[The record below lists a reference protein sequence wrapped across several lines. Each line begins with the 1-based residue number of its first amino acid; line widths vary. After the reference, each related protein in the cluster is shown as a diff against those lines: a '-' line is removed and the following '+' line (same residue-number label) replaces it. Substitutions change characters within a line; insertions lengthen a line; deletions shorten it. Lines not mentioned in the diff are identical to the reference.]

1 MLSGKPC
8 NDRFSVILA
17 ALLLLQHGEL
27 VESRWSYA
35 ATDEWGRTYPNANGK
50 TQSPIDITNPVSS
63 DESIDFSR
71 QLKLAPLTGRKIA
84 NNGYNEQ
91 VNGNFGSLELPDG
104 RYDALQFHLHFPSE
118 HSFSNAHA
126 AGEMHVV
133 FGERDGTGI
142 AVLALLLDVGDVETQ
157 VAFFSNLGFGKELPS
172 NGSSKAIADAVNL
185 SVFDTT
191 FSGKFYHYVGSLTT
205 PPCTEGV
212 HWYVFGH
219 RVFVSDVQVDSFKK
233 LFPDPENNRP
243 TQPLNGRKV
252 VKNSLRVDDDEFGE
266 SSVMG
271 GWGLWIVIAACLLLV
286 ATFGVIKVIRR
297 RSSADLGSTCD
308 EPLVTNEI

>member
-1 MLSGKPC
+1 MQYGKLY
-8 NDRFSVILA
+8 NDRISVMLA
-17 ALLLLQHGEL
+17 AVLLLQHAEM
-27 VESRWSYA
+27 VESKWSYA
-35 ATDEWGRTYPNANGK
+35 ATEKWGLTYPSANGK
-50 TQSPIDITNPVSS
+50 MQSPIDIANVDTS
-63 DESIDFSR
+63 DEHTDFSR

-118 HSFSNAHA
+118 HTFNHAHA
-126 AGEMHVV
+126 DGEMHVV
-133 FGERDGTGI
+133 FKKRDGPGI
-142 AVLALLLDVGDVETQ
+142 AVLALLLDVDGVETEGE
-157 VAFFSNLGFGKELPS
+157 FFPNLGLGKELPS
-172 NGSSKAIADAVNL
+172 NGSSKTIADAVDL

-191 FSGKFYHYVGSLTT
+191 FSGQFYHYVGSLTT